1 MPRLSPATWAVM
13 VQPWDLVAGPL
24 VRRITAL
31 LEVAP
36 GQDVVSIGG
45 GEGRFAVWLAGRH
58 RLTVEVVDPDPAAVA
73 RGEQAAAEMPRL
85 ERPRFQVGHATDLPH
100 ESQVF
105 DAAVLDLFTLGPV
118 AADRAFAEAARV
130 LRPYGRLVVLAPAWH
145 AEPGP
150 ALERRLEH
158 AFGLRA
164 MMPVEWKRL
173 LRAAGFVEIAAEDWS
188 ADPGELPGRWLVA
201 LRGWRVAGL
210 AGLRAALSP
219 TARDFLRE
227 LGSRRLAI
235 TLFHAVRWPGGGS

>member
-24 VRRITAL
+24 VRRITDL

-45 GEGRFAVWLAGRH
+45 GEGRFAVWLSARH
-58 RLTVEVVDPDPAAVA
+58 RLTVEVVDPDPTAIA
-73 RGEQAAAEMPRL
+73 RGEQGASGMPRL
-85 ERPRFQVGHATDLPH
+85 ERPRFQVGEPTDLPH
-100 ESQVF
+100 EDGVF
-105 DAAVLDLFTLGPV
+105 DAAVLDLLTLGSI
-118 AADRAFAEAARV
+118 AAGRAFAEAARV

-145 AEPGP
+145 TEPDPGL
-150 ALERRLEH
+150 ARQLEA

-164 MMPVEWKRL
+164 MMPIQWKRL
-173 LRAAGFVEIAAEDWS
+173 LRGAGFVEIGVEDWTS
-188 ADPGELPGRWLVA
+188 DPGELPGRWLVA

-210 AGLRAALSP
+210 AGLRAALAP
-219 TARDFLRE
+219 AARTFLHE
-227 LGSRRLAI
+227 LGSRRLAL